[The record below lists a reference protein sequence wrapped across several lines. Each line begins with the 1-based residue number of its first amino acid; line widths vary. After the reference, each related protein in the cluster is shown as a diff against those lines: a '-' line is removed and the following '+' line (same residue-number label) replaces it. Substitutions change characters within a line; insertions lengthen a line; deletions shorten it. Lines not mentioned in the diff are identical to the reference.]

1 MPAAPSP
8 SLARRHL
15 ALPGAPALG
24 WVEAEASVGGLTRVR
39 FLEDAP
45 VGRSAGSQA
54 QPEAGNEQGEVRAA
68 AAHLAHFAEELAAY
82 LRGARGPFTVPVQA
96 SGTAFQREVWGALRL
111 LNHGALTTYGELAA
125 GLGKPTAVRAVG
137 AAVGRNPL
145 LIVVPCHRV
154 IGSSGQLTGYAAG
167 VDRKR
172 ALLDLE
178 AAAAAVPP
186 LIAEPDGSE
195 LLTLSPAEAAAVIG
209 ALVQG
214 GVRFDEAGP
223 EAAGCA
229 GPEVAVL
236 RFPAGSDHIKIGAAL
251 VAARET
257 GP

>member
-1 MPAAPSP
+1 MPAALPP

-145 LIVVPCHRV
+145 LMVVPCHRV

-167 VDRKR
+167 VDRTR
-172 ALLDLE
+172 ALL
-178 AAAAAVPP
+178 PP

-251 VAARET
+251 VAAREA

>member
-1 MPAAPSP
+1 MPAAPPP

-125 GLGKPTAVRAVG
+125 EFFNTNGRVATAPEGDRLLREARDEMYAGIELGDGKVLHSELRDIFLRLENAAGLAAEVRALELTV
-137 AAVGRNPL
+137 ARSGRR
-145 LIVVPCHRV
+145 H
-154 IGSSGQLTGYAAG
+154 
-167 VDRKR
+167 
-172 ALLDLE
+172 
-178 AAAAAVPP
+178 AAARGRSAARVPP
-186 LIAEPDGSE
+186 RLFRYDSDTTGTEQ
-195 LLTLSPAEAAAVIG
+195 SP
-209 ALVQG
+209 
-214 GVRFDEAGP
+214 RN
-223 EAAGCA
+223 
-229 GPEVAVL
+229 
-236 RFPAGSDHIKIGAAL
+236 
-251 VAARET
+251 
-257 GP
+257 